1 MSAGNSTLH
10 PARLQSTISR
20 WFVTSETPMY
30 GGVGGLLSLQ
40 APRFQFDKGCFCEI
54 HPFMKMRFWWRVA
67 LRRDRGPDEAGP
79 SSIFICGGNLEKVG
93 VLSQK
98 MRFSM
103 WEQRE

>member
-1 MSAGNSTLH
+1 
-10 PARLQSTISR
+10 
-20 WFVTSETPMY
+20 
-30 GGVGGLLSLQ
+30 
-40 APRFQFDKGCFCEI
+40 
-54 HPFMKMRFWWRVA
+54 MKMRFLVEGRA
-67 LRRDRGPDEAGP
+67 PRDRGPDEAGP